1 MPTHC
6 DQLVKAFSD
15 RHGFSDV
22 NSPRDLDEFVPRG
35 IRMKPLYPLE
45 VAADLGEKAM
55 VNMLLDAG
63 AISKPWPKPSSKSS
77 LRSHL

>member
-1 MPTHC
+1 M
-6 DQLVKAFSD
+6 
-15 RHGFSDV
+15 
-22 NSPRDLDEFVPRG
+22 NSPRDLDEFVPRR